1 MIVHKFGGSSL
12 ADAQGFKNVAEIINS
27 GAKPYI
33 TVVSAMYGVTNQLQL
48 SIHQA
53 QDSNKDYLKTIE
65 TLKIKHYELL
75 ESLQLSELKSVVDE
89 QLDKVSVALQG
100 VFVTRACPE
109 VTSDFIMGSGEI
121 LSAQVLASYLKTDFL
136 DARELIFVDENKVL
150 DTKNSEE
157 AQKKFKSSQYIAT
170 GYIATSSYD
179 MTMTTLGRNG
189 SDYSAALIAQLF
201 NADELIIWTDI
212 DGVYNADPRIVPQAE
227 VVPEMSYSE
236 AMELA
241 YFGAKVIHPKTMG
254 PAIHSSIPLR
264 IKDSFHPEKP
274 GTLITNKASE
284 SKTIVK
290 GFTLVSDIA
299 LINLEGSGL
308 IGVPGI
314 SEKLFSCLSKE
325 RISVMAISQASSE
338 HSICIAVQSSQ
349 AKKAQKAMEKAFH
362 YELTHQLVQNVELLD
377 GCCLLAAVGDKMA
390 QTPGVASRLFSA
402 LAKVGVN
409 IKAIAQ
415 GSSERNITLVIKK
428 EQAEKAIKAAHAAFN
443 LSDQTLSVGLIGP
456 GLIGKQLLKQLSEQL
471 ESLKTKYN
479 LDVRVRG
486 ILSSQKMLLSDDGL
500 ELNSWADQWESK
512 AEASDINAFSK
523 FIKSDYYP
531 HHVII
536 DCTASDKISEH
547 YPEWI
552 DERLHI
558 ITPNKK
564 AGSSDISH
572 YKQIQ
577 QNLKQSQTQYL
588 YETTVGAGLPIIK
601 TLRDLIQTGDEVYK
615 IEGVFS
621 GTLSYIFNNF
631 NSETS
636 FSEIVKI
643 AKQRGFTEPDPRDD
657 LSGMDVARKVLI
669 LGREMG
675 LEKNISD
682 VSIENLVPK
691 PLQAIESSDEFMQKL
706 SDFDSE
712 MEEKRKQAEEKGEV
726 LRFVGSVDSQGN
738 ISAELKS
745 YPKDHAFGGLSG
757 TDNIISFTT
766 KNYNS
771 QPLIIR
777 GPGAGPE
784 VTAEGV
790 FADLLR
796 LAYNLGSRL

>member
-1 MIVHKFGGSSL
+1 M
-12 ADAQGFKNVAEIINS
+12 
-27 GAKPYI
+27 
-33 TVVSAMYGVTNQLQL
+33 
-48 SIHQA
+48 
-53 QDSNKDYLKTIE
+53 
-65 TLKIKHYELL
+65 
-75 ESLQLSELKSVVDE
+75 
-89 QLDKVSVALQG
+89 
-100 VFVTRACPE
+100 
-109 VTSDFIMGSGEI
+109 
-121 LSAQVLASYLKTDFL
+121 
-136 DARELIFVDENKVL
+136 
-150 DTKNSEE
+150 
-157 AQKKFKSSQYIAT
+157 
-170 GYIATSSYD
+170 
-179 MTMTTLGRNG
+179 
-189 SDYSAALIAQLF
+189 
-201 NADELIIWTDI
+201 
-212 DGVYNADPRIVPQAE
+212 
-227 VVPEMSYSE
+227 
-236 AMELA
+236 
-241 YFGAKVIHPKTMG
+241 
-254 PAIHSSIPLR
+254 
-264 IKDSFHPEKP
+264 
-274 GTLITNKASE
+274 
-284 SKTIVK
+284 
-290 GFTLVSDIA
+290 
-299 LINLEGSGL
+299 
-308 IGVPGI
+308 
-314 SEKLFSCLSKE
+314 
-325 RISVMAISQASSE
+325 
-338 HSICIAVQSSQ
+338 
-349 AKKAQKAMEKAFH
+349 
-362 YELTHQLVQNVELLD
+362 
-377 GCCLLAAVGDKMA
+377 
-390 QTPGVASRLFSA
+390 
-402 LAKVGVN
+402 
-409 IKAIAQ
+409 
-415 GSSERNITLVIKK
+415 
-428 EQAEKAIKAAHAAFN
+428 
-443 LSDQTLSVGLIGP
+443 
-456 GLIGKQLLKQLSEQL
+456 
-471 ESLKTKYN
+471 
-479 LDVRVRG
+479 RG

-500 ELNSWADQWESK
+500 ALNDWADQWESK
-512 AEASDINAFSK
+512 AQASDIHAFGE

-536 DCTASDKISEH
+536 DCTASDKISEF
-547 YPEWI
+547 YPKWI
-552 DERLHI
+552 EERLHI

-636 FSEIVKI
+636 FSEIVKL
-643 AKQRGFTEPDPRDD
+643 AKQKGFTEPDPRDD

-691 PLQAIESSDEFMQKL
+691 PLQGIESSDEFMQKL

-712 MEEKRKQAEEKGEV
+712 METKRKQAEDKGEV
-726 LRFVGSVDSQGN
+726 LRFVGSVDREGN